1 MFLKVGALVRSHGV
15 GLGQD
20 GDDVDFIVKP
30 LHKFNVERF
39 QAVAR
44 RLDEVQ
50 AHVDAIVAD
59 RLALN
64 ARFSV
69 QIFLVLGFNVVDDR
83 LPTANQKKKKTEEKL
98 S

>member
-1 MFLKVGALVRSHGV
+1 MFFKVGALVWSHGV

-30 LHKFNVERF
+30 LHKFYVERF

-44 RLDEVQ
+44 RLDKVQ

-59 RLALN
+59 WLALN

-69 QIFLVLGFNVVDDR
+69 QILLVFRFNVVDDR
-83 LPTANQKKKKTEEKL
+83 LPTAASKQDQIIV
-98 S
+98 